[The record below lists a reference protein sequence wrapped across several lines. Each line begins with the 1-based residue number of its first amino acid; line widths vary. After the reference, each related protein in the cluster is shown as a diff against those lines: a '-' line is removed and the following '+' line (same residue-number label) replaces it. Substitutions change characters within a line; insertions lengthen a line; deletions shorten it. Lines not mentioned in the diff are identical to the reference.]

1 MINRSQSSK
10 QSAESQPPGKPK
22 ALISASRIQSRV
34 KSLAREIDK
43 HYRGRHLVVI
53 GVLNGS
59 ILFLADLIRQLKTPL
74 HLDSIAASSYG
85 TSLKSKRRVLFDRKL
100 KLGIKGAD
108 VLLVDDILDSGR
120 TISTLLRFLKSLKPR
135 SLELCVLLEKK
146 IPRKGTG
153 WKPRFVGFRIPDEF
167 VYGYGLDYAEK
178 FRNLNHIAV
187 AGRDEGS

>member
-10 QSAESQPPGKPK
+10 QSAETHPPGKPK

-178 FRNLNHIAV
+178 FRNLNYIAV